1 MVLGYVG
8 YVPPTD
14 GSILTGQ
21 IATFLYFALFVLL
34 PLTARKE
41 ERWLIK
47 RGLPPE
53 VEAMMAGETREKG
66 KLPYRR
72 RKGDIS

>member
-1 MVLGYVG
+1 
-8 YVPPTD
+8 
-14 GSILTGQ
+14 
-21 IATFLYFALFVLL
+21 L